1 MRTFFYFTG
10 RTLQLIGLLVLPSA
24 IWAAEILR
32 SESGA
37 IGLLAG
43 GVVIF
48 FIGWL
53 LARIR

>member
-1 MRTFFYFTG
+1 MKSFLYFTG

-53 LARIR
+53 LVRIR

>member
-1 MRTFFYFTG
+1 MKFILYWTG
-10 RTLQLIGLLVLPSA
+10 RTLQFTGLLIVPSA
-24 IWAAEILR
+24 VWAAEFLK
-32 SESGA
+32 SEAGA

-43 GVVIF
+43 GLIIF